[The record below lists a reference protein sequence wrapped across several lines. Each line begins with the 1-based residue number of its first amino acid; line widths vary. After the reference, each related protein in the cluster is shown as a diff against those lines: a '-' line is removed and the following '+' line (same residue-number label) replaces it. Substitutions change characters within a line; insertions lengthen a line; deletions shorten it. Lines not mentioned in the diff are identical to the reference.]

1 MKSDLLKI
9 KRLRSKKR
17 FTISLAESCTG
28 GMISRNLTSVNG
40 SSLFFNGAC
49 ITYSNKM
56 KEDLL
61 NVPSNTIE
69 KHGAVSHQTA
79 LAMVKGLKKLTN
91 SELLI
96 SVTGVAGPN
105 GGTTN
110 TPIGCV
116 FFGIGVKNNK
126 KYSFHTIKKIFNE
139 KTRYSVQ
146 KKSTEFAIQLIL
158 KELVKF

>member
-9 KRLRSKKR
+9 KRLRSKKI

-28 GMISRNLTSVNG
+28 GMISKHLTSIDG

-56 KEDLL
+56 KKNLL
-61 NVPSNTIE
+61 NVQSKTID
-69 KHGAVSHQTA
+69 KYGAVSHQTA
-79 LAMVKGLKKLTN
+79 LAMVKGLKVLTE
-91 SELLI
+91 SEVLI

-105 GGTTN
+105 GGTTY

-116 FFGIGVKNNK
+116 FFGVGVINKN
-126 KYSFHTIKKIFNE
+126 KYSFHTVKKIFKE
-139 KTRYSVQ
+139 KTRHGVQ
-146 KKSTEFAIQLIL
+146 KKSTEFAIKLIL
-158 KELVKF
+158 KELMKI

>member
-9 KRLRSKKR
+9 RRLRSKKR

-28 GMISRNLTSVNG
+28 GMISKNLTSLDG

-61 NVPSNTIE
+61 NVPSKTIV
-69 KHGAVSHQTA
+69 KYGAVSHQTA
-79 LAMVKGLKKLTN
+79 LAMAKGLKRLTG
-91 SELLI
+91 SELLL

-105 GGTTN
+105 GGTTS

-116 FFGIGVKNNK
+116 FFGVGIKNNK
-126 KYSFHTIKKIFNE
+126 KYSFHTVRKIFNE
-139 KTRYSVQ
+139 KTRHGVQ
-146 KKSTEFAIQLIL
+146 KKSAEFAIQLIL
-158 KELVKF
+158 KGLMKI